1 MLSDLF
7 FRLRFLLRW
16 ETVENELDEELRFHL
31 EQQVEKYLRAG
42 LTRDEALRR
51 TRLEFGALGR
61 VKEDCRESRGLSI
74 LETTAQDIRYALRQL
89 RKTPAFT
96 VTVLLTRALG

>member
-61 VKEDCRESRGLSI
+61 VK
-74 LETTAQDIRYALRQL
+74 
-89 RKTPAFT
+89 
-96 VTVLLTRALG
+96 